1 MSFGFSVGDFIAA
14 IELAKKIRKEFVD
27 APGQFKAISDESL
40 SIILEDIDINLS
52 DHELNDQQRTRL
64 QEISSSCRNVLNEL
78 VITTRRYQGL
88 ERRGGSMSTKAK
100 RAKRGVDKLNRK
112 QNDQERHIILDWLT
126 TIDYA
131 SQQSDF
137 INRRQAG
144 TGQWLIDSEQ
154 YQTWVQTPKKTLFCP
169 GIPGAGKT
177 ILTAITIDDL
187 TMRFRSKADI
197 GIAYLYCNFRRQD
210 EQKADDLLASLLKQ
224 LSQKRASLPDS
235 VKTLYEKHKD
245 QRTRPSFDEISRT
258 FQANVFAT
266 SRFIPEVTE
275 KFEGSISLE
284 IRASEEDVRRYLD
297 GHIFRLPAFVSR
309 SPDLQEEIKARI
321 VLLVKGMFLLAQLH
335 LDSLVGKRSAKAIRT
350 AIAQLPT
357 GTNVYDCAYNDAM
370 NRIEGQL
377 QDQEELAKQVLSW
390 ITCAKRPLTTLEL
403 QHALAIEVGD
413 SELDKENIPQV
424 EDMVSVCAGLVTVD
438 EESGIIRLVHYTT
451 QEYFERTQRQWF
463 PNAKTNI
470 TTTCVTYLSLDEF
483 KSGICQNDEE
493 FEQRLQS
500 NTLYDYAA
508 HNWGHHA
515 REASTS
521 CQGIIEFLQKQTQVE
536 ASSQALMAVKRWSG
550 DTKYS
555 QEIPKQMTGLHLV
568 AYFGVYEA
576 ANILIRHGQGL
587 DMKDSRGRTPLSWA
601 AAMGHEAVVDVDAK
615 DEDGSTPLSWAARQG
630 HEVVVRLLL
639 DNGVNISIANRSG
652 WTALQLAALNSH
664 DGIEQLLVI
673 RGTPEP
679 EDFYWVQKLFL

>member
-27 APGQFKAISDESL
+27 APGQFKAISDEVRSL

-64 QEISSSCRNVLNEL
+64 QEISSNCRNVLNEL
-78 VITTRRYQGL
+78 VITTRKYQEL
-88 ERRGGSMSTKAK
+88 ERKGGSMSTKAK
-100 RAKRGVDKLNRK
+100 RVWKRLNWEPEDIRELRDRITSNVLLLSTFLGGISSQIIIEAKRGVDELNRK

-144 TGQWLIDSEQ
+144 TGQWLIDSEE

-177 ILTAITIDDL
+177 ILTAIIIDDL
-187 TMRFRSKADI
+187 TMRFQSEADI

-224 LSQKRASLPDS
+224 LSQKRASLPES

-258 FQANVFAT
+258 FQFVVAMFSKVFIIIDALDECRTTDGCRTRLLKEIFLAPAKPRANVFAT
-266 SRFIPEVTE
+266 SRFIPEITE

-370 NRIEGQL
+370 KRIEGQL

-424 EDMVSVCAGLVTVD
+424 EDMVSACAGLVTVN

-483 KSGICQNDEE
+483 ESGICQNNKE

-521 CQGIIEFLQKQTQVE
+521 CQEMVRGHNVQSRDTE
-536 ASSQALMAVKRWSG
+536 ANDWPTLSSIFWS
-550 DTKYS
+550 
-555 QEIPKQMTGLHLV
+555 P
-568 AYFGVYEA
+568 
-576 ANILIRHGQGL
+576 
-587 DMKDSRGRTPLSWA
+587 
-601 AAMGHEAVVDVDAK
+601 
-615 DEDGSTPLSWAARQG
+615 
-630 HEVVVRLLL
+630 
-639 DNGVNISIANRSG
+639 
-652 WTALQLAALNSH
+652 
-664 DGIEQLLVI
+664 
-673 RGTPEP
+673 
-679 EDFYWVQKLFL
+679 